1 MSALGNVFGV
11 KFRVALVTLGF
22 AGGLAVV
29 GAGYYAGAGKIAEAS
44 ANASALSALSAAA
57 GDIDAATQALR
68 GASVQ
73 VRYTRSAEALKAFA
87 DGSKDLAAKLDQL
100 AASPHDEALSTPIG
114 ALKDEIDAIGKQFAA
129 VQQVQQTAGDSTSS
143 GLVGQAN
150 AAGQALLDAATYAY
164 ADLDTLEGEQMR
176 RAIVSMLRVQMLYEA
191 SFDEHLKGNFE
202 VADDDFD
209 AAVKASNLSQEAKD
223 KLAATA
229 GDYLDA
235 YKAATSAELDY
246 VHAADALTKAFD
258 PFGPA
263 LKTLLDAVTAE
274 SAAASDQ
281 LAAAQGEMQTSICAG
296 LLAASIFGL
305 IAAFLALRGGGGKPL
320 GRLRDAMERLAAG
333 DLSVATPALGR
344 NPVYAAI
351 ERAFGAIKQ
360 EQIDDDR
367 SAREATARRE
377 AREADAIVQRDIE
390 AERAALAR
398 EQEEI
403 VAALAKACECLSAG
417 NLTYRI
423 AENFPPAYQKVKD
436 DLNAAMGNMQNA
448 ILVIAHTARAIGV
461 NSEAVSSTSDD
472 LSRRTEQQ
480 AASLEETAA
489 TLTEITQTVKS
500 AAEAALHAR
509 EVVAAA
515 DGDAKKGARVVR
527 EAVSAMDGI
536 AKSAQQITHIIGVI
550 DEIAFQTNLLALNA
564 GVEAARAGEAG
575 RGFAVVASEV
585 RALAQR
591 SAEAAKEIKG
601 LISASTTQVGHG
613 VELVAET
620 GAALERIMA
629 QVADVNTVIANI
641 AAGAREQATGLDE
654 VNIALGRMDQVTQQN
669 AAMVQQSTE
678 TSRSLSHE
686 TNELSRL
693 VGQFEIDG
701 EGAHAQDDR
710 DFDDAEGTNE
720 AADEPVR
727 RALQKTAPHVFPA
740 TSRGPAARLTRV
752 GR

>member
-1 MSALGNVFGV
+1 MSGLGNVFNGKV
-11 KFRVALVTLGF
+11 RVAALTLGF
-22 AGGLAVV
+22 AAGLAIV
-29 GAGYYAGAGKIAEAS
+29 GASEYLGGGKIAEAA
-44 ANASALSALSAAA
+44 ANASALAALNGAA
-57 GDIDAATQALR
+57 GEIGAATEALR
-68 GASVQ
+68 GASAQ
-73 VRYTRSAEALKAFA
+73 IRYTRSADAIKAFT
-87 DGSKDLAAKLDQL
+87 DGSKDLSTQVDQL
-100 AASPHDEALSTPIG
+100 AASTHDDALTAPIG
-114 ALKDEIDAIGKQFAA
+114 ALKGQIEAIGKLFATL
-129 VQQVQQTAGDSTSS
+129 QQAQQTVGDSASS
-143 GLVGQAN
+143 GLVGTAN
-150 AAGQALLDAATYAY
+150 AAGQALLDGATYAY

-202 VADDDFD
+202 VADSDFD
-209 AAVKASNLSQEAKD
+209 AAVKASTLTQEAKD
-223 KLAATA
+223 ALSKAAT
-229 GDYLDA
+229 DYLDS
-235 YKAATSAELDY
+235 YKAATAAELDY
-246 VHAADALTKAFD
+246 AHAADALTKAFD
-258 PFGPA
+258 PLAPI
-263 LKTLLDAVTAE
+263 LKSLAGGLAGD

-281 LAAAQGEMQTSICAG
+281 LAAAQSEMQTNIAAG
-296 LLAASIFGL
+296 LLIALVFGL
-305 IAAFLALRGGGGKPL
+305 IVAFLALRGGGGRQLAK
-320 GRLRDAMERLAAG
+320 LRDAMQRLAAG
-333 DLSVATPALGR
+333 DLSVDTPALGR
-344 NPVYAAI
+344 NAVYAAI
-351 ERAFGAIKQ
+351 ERAFGLIKQ

-398 EQEEI
+398 EQELT

-423 AENFPPAYQKVKD
+423 AEDFPPAYQKVKD
-436 DLNAAMGNMQNA
+436 DLNAAMATMQNA
-448 ILVIAHTARAIGV
+448 ILVISDTARAIGV
-461 NSEAVSSTSDD
+461 NSEAVSTTSND
-472 LSRRTEQQ
+472 LSLRTEQQ

-489 TLTEITQTVKS
+489 SLTEITQTVKS

-564 GVEAARAGEAG
+564 GVEAARAGDAG

-629 QVADVNTVIANI
+629 QVADVNIVIAEI

-669 AAMVQQSTE
+669 ATMVQQSTE

-693 VGQFEIDG
+693 VGQFEIG
-701 EGAHAQDDR
+701 VEGDERGYDE
-710 DFDDAEGTNE
+710 AEGTNE
-720 AADEPVR
+720 PTEEPVR
-727 RALQKTAPHVFPA
+727 RALQKAAPHVFPA
-740 TSRGPAARLTRV
+740 TSRGPAARLSRP

>member
-1 MSALGNVFGV
+1 MSALGNVFNV
-11 KFRVALVTLGF
+11 KVRVALVTLGLT
-22 AGGLAVV
+22 AGIALVA
-29 GAGYYAGAGKIAEAS
+29 ATQYIDSGKIAEAS
-44 ANASALSALSAAA
+44 ANASALSALNSAAGEIGVA
-57 GDIDAATQALR
+57 SMTLR
-68 GASVQ
+68 GVSVQ
-73 VRYTRSAEALKAFA
+73 LRYTRGDDAVKAFA
-87 DGSKDLAAKLDQL
+87 DGSKDLAAQLDQL
-100 AASPHDEALSTPIG
+100 ADSPHSEALSAPIS
-114 ALKDEIDAIGKQFAA
+114 ALKEQIEAIGKQFAA
-129 VQQVQQTAGDSTSS
+129 MQQTLQAVGDSASS
-143 GLVGQAN
+143 GLVGKAN
-150 AAGQALLDAATYAY
+150 AAGQALLDGATYAY

-191 SFDEHLKGNFE
+191 SFDEHLKGAFE
-202 VADDDFD
+202 IADSDFD
-209 AAVKASNLSQEAKD
+209 AAVKASTLSQEAKD
-223 KLAATA
+223 ALSTAATA
-229 GDYLDA
+229 YLDA
-235 YKAATSAELDY
+235 YKAATAAELDY
-246 VHAADALTKAFD
+246 VRDADALTKAFD
-258 PFGPA
+258 SVGLTLKSFADA
-263 LKTLLDAVTAE
+263 LASE
-274 SAAASDQ
+274 SAAADDQ
-281 LAAAQGEMQTSICAG
+281 LAAAQGEMQTNIAAG
-296 LLAASIFGL
+296 LLIALAFGL
-305 IAAFLALRGGGGKPL
+305 IAAFLALRGGGGKQL
-320 GRLRDAMERLAAG
+320 AKLRYAMQRLAAG
-333 DLSVATPALGR
+333 DLTVDTPALGR
-344 NPVYAAI
+344 NAVYAAI
-351 ERAFGAIKQ
+351 ERAFRAIKQ

-377 AREADAIVQRDIE
+377 AREADAIVQRDID
-390 AERAALAR
+390 AERAAAAR
-398 EQEEI
+398 EQQET

-423 AENFPPAYQKVKD
+423 AEDFPPAYQKVKD
-436 DLNAAMGNMQNA
+436 DLNAAMANMQNA
-448 ILVIAHTARAIGV
+448 ILVIADTARAIGV
-461 NSEAVSSTSDD
+461 NSEAVSTTSND
-472 LSRRTEQQ
+472 LSLRTEQQ

-564 GVEAARAGEAG
+564 GVEAARAGDAG

-601 LISASTTQVGHG
+601 LISASTTQVGQG

-654 VNIALGRMDQVTQQN
+654 VNIALGRMDQATQQN
-669 AAMVQQSTE
+669 ATMVQQSTE

-686 TNELSRL
+686 TDELSRL
-693 VGQFEIDG
+693 VGQFEIGVEGERDHRNDDG
-701 EGAHAQDDR
+701 P
-710 DFDDAEGTNE
+710 EGTNE